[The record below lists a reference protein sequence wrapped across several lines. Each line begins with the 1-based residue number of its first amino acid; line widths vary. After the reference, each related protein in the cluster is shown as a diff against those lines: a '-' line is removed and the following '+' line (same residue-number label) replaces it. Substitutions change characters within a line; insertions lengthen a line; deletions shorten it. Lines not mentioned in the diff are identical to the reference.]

1 MNPNLVET
9 MPVESGGDD
18 AIAQLRRRSLKFF
31 SNYFAVV
38 PGRSQHHRRQIP
50 ASASHPS
57 VGVVE
62 ESHQRCRPAT
72 AGDVLLLQEPDLKSK
87 REGQAREMWE
97 RESLAVLVEVK

>member
-57 VGVVE
+57 VASQRRRRRRIPPTMSSSHRGRCVVVAGTRSEIE
-62 ESHQRCRPAT
+62 ERGSGT
-72 AGDVLLLQEPDLKSK
+72 
-87 REGQAREMWE
+87 
-97 RESLAVLVEVK
+97 